1 MRSLRRYI
9 WFTAA
14 AALLLTVAHGQ
25 EARRLILPEQRRIEV
40 RHPSAFRQAPLPDVP
55 PPPTVS
61 AQLPQSAIWEIS
73 LDEAIRTALA
83 NSEVIRI
90 LAGTTAV
97 ASGATI
103 YEPAIQNT
111 LIDQNRAVFD
121 PTVNS
126 RNTFFKSEQPQGVFE
141 NPFVLPSPVDIR
153 ANPTN
158 GFNSATT
165 VQKKFITGGT
175 AAVDVNVNQQSV
187 RGAILPLNPQTANNT
202 ALSFTQP
209 FLQGAGAP
217 ANLAP
222 IVVARLDTERSFF
235 QLKGQVQEL
244 VRGTIEAY
252 WQLSFA
258 QVDVW
263 AREQQVAQG
272 RESLGLADARFETGR
287 ANVIEP
293 SQARVTYEGFRAN
306 LIAAEANRLTREAAL
321 RNIMGVS
328 PSDLRRLVPS
338 TPPSTRRLPTDWR
351 EIVVLAEEY
360 RPDLIEL
367 KLILEADEQELILA
381 RNNALPRLD
390 GVALYRWNGLVGRT
404 PDGTRLDDDGEFAD
418 WELGVNFSV
427 PLGLRRERAILRQNE
442 LLLVRDRANLD
453 QGLHAAINDIATSY
467 RDMAQY
473 YEQYAAFSRVR
484 TAALTNVEA
493 QLGRYREGLRDVLLI
508 NVLQAIT
515 DWGNAVSSE
524 NQSLVLYNTELANL
538 ELETG
543 TILESRGV
551 RFWEERYRSIGPLG
565 RHFDKPLYPYS
576 MRPGPNADMPPV
588 PPADAYRLPEVVPL
602 PNVETEEIPPPRQT
616 LSLPRRSE
624 LSVARR
630 GQPAVSLAESGE
642 GRNQRQFARPPQPPP
657 RIQLR

>member
-1 MRSLRRYI
+1 M
-9 WFTAA
+9 
-14 AALLLTVAHGQ
+14 
-25 EARRLILPEQRRIEV
+25 
-40 RHPSAFRQAPLPDVP
+40 
-55 PPPTVS
+55 
-61 AQLPQSAIWEIS
+61 
-73 LDEAIRTALA
+73 
-83 NSEVIRI
+83 
-90 LAGTTAV
+90 
-97 ASGATI
+97 
-103 YEPAIQNT
+103 
-111 LIDQNRAVFD
+111 IDQNRAVFD

-222 IVVARLDTERSFF
+222 ILVARLDTERSFF

-272 RESLGLADARFETGR
+272 RESLGLADARFEIGQ

-293 SQARVTYEGFRAN
+293 SQARVSYEGFRAN

-351 EIVVLAEEY
+351 EIVALAEEY
-360 RPDLIEL
+360 RPELIEL

-381 RNNALPRLD
+381 RT
-390 GVALYRWNGLVGRT
+390 T
-404 PDGTRLDDDGEFAD
+404 PSPGSTASRSTAGTD
-418 WELGVNFSV
+418 
-427 PLGLRRERAILRQNE
+427 
-442 LLLVRDRANLD
+442 
-453 QGLHAAINDIATSY
+453 
-467 RDMAQY
+467 
-473 YEQYAAFSRVR
+473 
-484 TAALTNVEA
+484 
-493 QLGRYREGLRDVLLI
+493 
-508 NVLQAIT
+508 
-515 DWGNAVSSE
+515 
-524 NQSLVLYNTELANL
+524 SLA
-538 ELETG
+538 
-543 TILESRGV
+543 
-551 RFWEERYRSIGPLG
+551 
-565 RHFDKPLYPYS
+565 
-576 MRPGPNADMPPV
+576 V
-588 PPADAYRLPEVVPL
+588 PPTARAS
-602 PNVETEEIPPPRQT
+602 TT
-616 LSLPRRSE
+616 TASLPIGSW
-624 LSVARR
+624 A
-630 GQPAVSLAESGE
+630 
-642 GRNQRQFARPPQPPP
+642 
-657 RIQLR
+657 